1 MLTWRKRNET
11 YKWTSSTEAKKM
23 DKAPTTTSAIFP
35 VRFHNDL
42 FDSKMASIIPI
53 SPDSLVDDVE
63 FGPSNLNESQV
74 GKIKLYNIYGTTGR
88 SSKSVR
94 LTWTDRMLNIHWCRR
109 RNSALLFIKVKYVEK
124 KGEVAMRVACHY
136 IPITY
141 VSLYGCKCAFWT
153 E

>member
-1 MLTWRKRNET
+1 
-11 YKWTSSTEAKKM
+11 
-23 DKAPTTTSAIFP
+23 
-35 VRFHNDL
+35 
-42 FDSKMASIIPI
+42 
-53 SPDSLVDDVE
+53 
-63 FGPSNLNESQV
+63 
-74 GKIKLYNIYGTTGR
+74 
-88 SSKSVR
+88 
-94 LTWTDRMLNIHWCRR
+94 MLNIHWCRR